1 MSARTS
7 VDELRSKP
15 LAVAGGQ
22 RVTIAGVGPFNT
34 SGTAAQRLAAA
45 NAALTAALQP
55 ALAIP
60 LPVGAQVS
68 RDDDNGALVVV
79 FPGDEQFD
87 RFVVGQLTAQTW
99 IQPPLNRR
107 GFHCVASLLRT
118 AVISRGRDTVGVAPL
133 PPSSRSDAFTANTIE
148 NLIYPTSGL
157 RDDGGV
163 VTTRTFCEMLRLS
176 STDGIVVLADGRLV
190 YERYFGAFTAN
201 DLHVQFSNT
210 KTCLSLIAAHLVA
223 SGQLDLRRRVCDYIP
238 ELPASS
244 GFGEAL
250 VEHVLDMTTTIVY
263 EEKYNLAPS
272 EFLRN
277 IEAAG
282 YLGDN
287 FSSLFEVRRRVAPS
301 VTPRS

>member
-1 MSARTS
+1 MLVFVLNFCACCLLFW
-7 VDELRSKP
+7 E
-15 LAVAGGQ
+15 VAGG
-22 RVTIAGVGPFNT
+22 RGVGVRNDRCC
-34 SGTAAQRLAAA
+34 SSSTAAIIYIEQIVCYLFVSLLF
-45 NAALTAALQP
+45 AALGSAHGP
-55 ALAIP
+55 
-60 LPVGAQVS
+60 
-68 RDDDNGALVVV
+68 
-79 FPGDEQFD
+79 
-87 RFVVGQLTAQTW
+87 
-99 IQPPLNRR
+99 
-107 GFHCVASLLRT
+107 
-118 AVISRGRDTVGVAPL
+118 GRDTVGVAPL

-287 FSSLFEVRRRVAPS
+287 FSSLFEVRRKVAPS